1 MVASVLAQI
10 YCGQSQLD
18 TYITCNPEI
27 SYFKFA
33 YRRHTNFGLDN
44 VTLSFDNN
52 PYLSNKN
59 INFICYIPKNDYNFL
74 LDLYLKYTI
83 PDIYSNDKYK
93 FRWINNFGTLIIK
106 ELVLKVNANII
117 DTTPGECITI
127 SNELTQLVKDNFNKM
142 TGNLS
147 SFFDPKMDIPVIT
160 INNNRYKNAYP
171 IGDKNTNKPSIKGK
185 EIVVPLNLNISKNP
199 SLALILTKIT
209 GGGADAGGRNIWI
222 ELTLENIENLYQVYS
237 SDLDLYISPVY
248 YNELY
253 PNDIISI
260 DTFVKNKELNANIEA
275 TYAMVGNDDLLT
287 WLSNGGANIDIV
299 TEKIIKSSD
308 YNITP
313 GVDLVNITKLTRT
326 GTHIKELIWTLK
338 RDDYYKFNT
347 ITNYTNSIPENQE
360 KSIMSKAKITLNNF
374 NRIEEKNANFFNA
387 IQPFK
392 HHSAV
397 PKQGIYSYSFALFPE
412 MNKPSGSLNG
422 SSFEISLYI
431 YTNDQDN
438 SVINEKIKKLN
449 KAPYNYNYKMNYY
462 IRSINVLRYL
472 NGTLS
477 YVFAE

>member
-52 PYLSNKN
+52 PYLTNKN

-106 ELVLKVNANII
+106 ELVLKVNGNII
-117 DTTPGECITI
+117 DTTTGEWITI

-171 IGDKNTNKPSIKGK
+171 IGDKNANKPSIKGK

-199 SLALILTKIT
+199 SLALILKKIT
-209 GGGADAGGRNIWI
+209 GGGADAG
-222 ELTLENIENLYQVYS
+222 EY
-237 SDLDLYISPVY
+237 LD
-248 YNELY
+248 
-253 PNDIISI
+253 
-260 DTFVKNKELNANIEA
+260 
-275 TYAMVGNDDLLT
+275 
-287 WLSNGGANIDIV
+287 
-299 TEKIIKSSD
+299 
-308 YNITP
+308 
-313 GVDLVNITKLTRT
+313 
-326 GTHIKELIWTLK
+326 
-338 RDDYYKFNT
+338 
-347 ITNYTNSIPENQE
+347 
-360 KSIMSKAKITLNNF
+360 
-374 NRIEEKNANFFNA
+374 
-387 IQPFK
+387 
-392 HHSAV
+392 
-397 PKQGIYSYSFALFPE
+397 
-412 MNKPSGSLNG
+412 
-422 SSFEISLYI
+422 
-431 YTNDQDN
+431 
-438 SVINEKIKKLN
+438 
-449 KAPYNYNYKMNYY
+449 
-462 IRSINVLRYL
+462 
-472 NGTLS
+472 
-477 YVFAE
+477 